1 MKIILY
7 ATYPTLSTGYARI
20 ANRIGN
26 YLANIPGVDI
36 THVGFEKYEGVTI
49 SDRFVDPRI
58 RLIDVA
64 SRIDPA
70 VDRFGTTLIKDVVE
84 KEVRPDLVLIYND
97 AVVTSQMLNNFM
109 TKDRPFKIV
118 SYLDLV
124 YEWECLEFL
133 RHIDRWSDRIFVFSR
148 FWKRHL
154 IDDLKFDARKIGV
167 FEHGFDADIF
177 RPMDRAEARRALG
190 LPPQNGYLVLNTN
203 RNSYRKGLDVTIGG
217 FLRFWKAAGRP
228 DDVHLVL
235 NCRLDVTDGF
245 DIPNLVKIECLKLGL
260 DECRVLDHH
269 VLTLGDR
276 SGLLTEAALNALY
289 NACDVGLNTCVGEG
303 FGLCNLEGAGLGIPQ
318 IVSDVGGLHD
328 IFEGIRECR
337 LLPARRAMYLARGI
351 DSHGGEIRV
360 CEPEAVAAALLDVY
374 YASAAAPSSPPS
386 SPSAP
391 SSTSAPSSALAD
403 RIARRY
409 HWPTLLG
416 DFAREIVAPNIR
428 ASPNDRSNRAVRK

>member
-1 MKIILY
+1 
-7 ATYPTLSTGYARI
+7 
-20 ANRIGN
+20 
-26 YLANIPGVDI
+26 
-36 THVGFEKYEGVTI
+36 
-49 SDRFVDPRI
+49 
-58 RLIDVA
+58 
-64 SRIDPA
+64 
-70 VDRFGTTLIKDVVE
+70 
-84 KEVRPDLVLIYND
+84 
-97 AVVTSQMLNNFM
+97 
-109 TKDRPFKIV
+109 
-118 SYLDLV
+118 
-124 YEWECLEFL
+124 
-133 RHIDRWSDRIFVFSR
+133 
-148 FWKRHL
+148 
-154 IDDLKFDARKIGV
+154 
-167 FEHGFDADIF
+167 
-177 RPMDRAEARRALG
+177 MDRAEARRALG

-260 DECRVLDHH
+260 DERRVLDHH

-360 CEPEAVAAALLDVY
+360 CEPEAAAAALLDVY
-374 YASAAAPSSPPS
+374 YASSAAAPSSAPSAPSAPLSPSAPSSPPS

-391 SSTSAPSSALAD
+391 SSAPSSTSALAD

-416 DFAREIVAPNIR
+416 DFAREIIAPNIR
-428 ASPNDRSNRAVRK
+428 ASPNDRSKLRRVQ